1 MRRILPLALSTL
13 LLAGSATAQQRASRS
28 YDFVNSIGVNTH
40 FTYIDTAYYQ
50 QPATLIQAIQNLHV
64 RHIRDGLSYYWVA
77 PNLYAI
83 HAQLAQ
89 AGIFADL
96 VTPNPE
102 SGATA
107 VQLDALLTNY
117 PDAEAIEG
125 PNEYDQ

>member
-50 QPATLIQAIQNLHV
+50 QPATLIKAIQYLHV
-64 RHIRDGLSYYWVA
+64 RHVRDGLSYYWVA

-102 SGATA
+102 IRQARR
-107 VQLDALLTNY
+107 D
-117 PDAEAIEG
+117 EAGRRIEG
-125 PNEYDQ
+125 RRGSGRNMDGL